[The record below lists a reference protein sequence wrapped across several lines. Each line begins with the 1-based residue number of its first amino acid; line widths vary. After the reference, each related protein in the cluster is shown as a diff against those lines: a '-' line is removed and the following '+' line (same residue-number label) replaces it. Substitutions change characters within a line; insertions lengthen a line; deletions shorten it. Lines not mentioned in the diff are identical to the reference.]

1 MLQLNIASAINTFI
15 LNRTAKTMAQR
26 KTKTIYTC
34 SQCGYQSPKWMGK
47 CPDCQ
52 QWNCFSEETVVS
64 GKSNSQ
70 RSANQSQANIQKLSD
85 ISSSSESRQQCG
97 IAELDRV
104 LGGGIVPGSFTLI
117 GGDPGIGKSTLLLQ
131 AVAQL
136 GNNGKALYVTA
147 EESCLQVKLR
157 AERLKVDSQQLFL
170 LAETSLDTIVQK
182 VAELKPDFLV
192 VDSIQTIFT
201 NQIESAPGSVSQVRE
216 CAAQLMQLAKQS
228 GLPTFI
234 VGHVTKDGSIAGPRV
249 LEHLV
254 DTVLYFEGD
263 PGHPYRILRAVKNR
277 FGSTNEIGVFEM
289 SDIGLREVSNP
300 SEIFLAE
307 RAEDAPGS
315 VVITS
320 LEGSRPILVE
330 LQALVSSAPYG
341 TARRTAMGVDHNRV
355 SLLVAVLEKKANIS
369 LMSHD
374 IFVNVAGGI
383 KIDEPAADLGVLA
396 ALASSH
402 LNKIIPKRTVVF
414 GEIGLAGEV
423 RAVSRPE
430 LRVQEAA
437 RLGFD
442 RCILPA
448 GNMKNL
454 TAPPGLTLI
463 AVSSAQNT
471 LDILFDS

>member
-1 MLQLNIASAINTFI
+1 
-15 LNRTAKTMAQR
+15 MAQR
-26 KTKTIYTC
+26 KSKNIFTC
-34 SQCGYQSPKWMGK
+34 SQCGYQSPKWLGK

-52 QWNCFSEETVVS
+52 QWNCFIEELAP
-64 GKSNSQ
+64 NSKASAQ
-70 RSANQSQANIQKLSD
+70 RIDSLPSAQVQRLTE
-85 ISSSSESRQQCG
+85 ISSCAEQRQKCG

-104 LGGGIVPGSFTLI
+104 LGGGIVPGSFILI

-136 GNNGKALYVTA
+136 GTGSTALYVTA
-147 EESCLQVKLR
+147 EESLLQVKLR
-157 AERLKVDSQQLFL
+157 AERLKVHPQNLYL
-170 LAETSLDTIVQK
+170 LAETQLEAILQK

-201 NQIESAPGSVSQVRE
+201 NQLESAPGSVSQVRD
-216 CAAQLMQLAKQS
+216 CAAQLMQLAKQT

-249 LEHLV
+249 LEHMV

-277 FGSTNEIGVFEM
+277 FGSTNEIGVFQM
-289 SDIGLREVSNP
+289 GDIGLTEVKNP

-307 RAEDAPGS
+307 RAEDSPGS

-341 TARRTAMGVDHNRV
+341 TARRTAMGIDHNRV
-355 SLLVAVLEKKANIS
+355 SLLVAVLEKKAGLS
-369 LMSHD
+369 LVSHD
-374 IFVNVAGGI
+374 IFVNVAGGV
-383 KIDEPAADLGVLA
+383 KIDEPAADLGIMA

-402 LNKIIPKRTVVF
+402 LNKIIPRRTIVF

-437 RLGFD
+437 RLGFE

-448 GNMKNL
+448 GNIKNL
-454 TAPPGLTLI
+454 EVPAGITL
-463 AVSSAQNT
+463 AGVRCAQEA
-471 LDILFDS
+471 LDLLFDD